1 MSFEERCYHSSL
13 TIWTWKKKKLMD
25 EDEVS
30 FTVASTSP
38 LLLERKMLKRG
49 AKTQLEDSL
58 KDSAAVQVYMYKT
71 REIYLMLVN
80 N

>member
-1 MSFEERCYHSSL
+1 
-13 TIWTWKKKKLMD
+13 MD

-58 KDSAAVQVYMYKT
+58 KDSAAVQVSLYKT
-71 REIYLMLVN
+71 GESYFMLLIDY
-80 N
+80 